1 MNLKNCKLCQF
12 DKNLFKEMTEFDCG
26 NDDLN
31 DFFHNDALNY
41 SNELLGKTYCYA
53 YYPAIAF
60 YEKNGFQFLYKGEK
74 DEKEQNGFSAEEK
87 LRTRSMFFDLGILR

>member
-12 DKNLFKEMTEFDCG
+12 DENLSKAMTEFNCG

-41 SNELLGKTYCYA
+41 SNELLGKTYCF
-53 YYPAIAF
+53 IS
-60 YEKNGFQFLYKGEK
+60 EK
-74 DEKEQNGFSAEEK
+74 DN
-87 LRTRSMFFDLGILR
+87 GILCCFTICNDALYVRSLPNNSKRTVRKNTLPY